1 VTCDRYR
8 EAVSARLD
16 GEPLG
21 MAAAALDAHLSAC
34 PACARW
40 AERAAAVTRQLRV
53 GAATVPDLSAA
64 ITESVAL
71 PARRVLRRRAL
82 LRAALVLI
90 GIVQLALAIPAL
102 AGDSIGMT
110 MAVHA
115 AHEAAAWNLALA
127 AGFVVAAIVPRR
139 AAGLVPLLA
148 VFLVVL
154 TVLSVGDLLDGAV
167 AAGRVLTHLAALA
180 GLALLIAVDRA
191 ERALVPPGPTP
202 ATRDEPAE
210 RNLRGVA

>member
-8 EAVSARLD
+8 EAISARLD

-21 MAAAALDAHLSAC
+21 MSAATLDAHLAAC

-40 AERAAAVTRQLRV
+40 ADTAASVTRQLRL
-53 GAATVPDLSAA
+53 GAAQVPDLTEA
-64 ITESVAL
+64 ITTDVAR

-82 LRAALVLI
+82 LRAGLVLI
-90 GIVQLALAIPAL
+90 GLTQLALAVPAL
-102 AGDSIGMT
+102 VGDGVGMA
-110 MAVHA
+110 MAVHT

-127 AGFVVAAIVPRR
+127 AGFVVAAVVPRR

-154 TVLSVGDLLDGAV
+154 TVLSVRDLLDGAV
-167 AAGRVLTHLAALA
+167 PAARVLTHLAALA
-180 GLALLIAVDRA
+180 GLLLLVAVDRA
-191 ERALVPPGPTP
+191 ERALVPPGHTP
-202 ATRDEPAE
+202 SKDEPAE
-210 RNLRGVA
+210 GNLRGVA